1 MTNIHQSTSHIS
13 PSLSLSLVHIYLFRK
28 QRQARHEASRSSS
41 SVKVTPSR
49 ARSPEWRGECATV
62 RGRKREEIKFLL
74 PCFRAHWPPL
84 ISAFFLGN
92 YQGKLASLKH
102 ASN

>member
-1 MTNIHQSTSHIS
+1 MTNIHQPTSHIS

-49 ARSPEWRGECATV
+49 ARSPEWRGRV
-62 RGRKREEIKFLL
+62 RDRS
-74 PCFRAHWPPL
+74 WPKARRNKIPP
-84 ISAFFLGN
+84 SVFSCS
-92 YQGKLASLKH
+92 LASV
-102 ASN
+102 N